1 MLLSSYSW
9 SLGTCLSFLSGSILY
24 IWPLTSTTLVFLQC
38 VETEFFQLFV
48 GRCLQKPRPAPVWRT
63 RCRFKAYFIVR
74 WGSRLYGQDKEI
86 AGILGEGSF
95 DAPYI
100 FLLQTHRKPQL
111 TTSFAFAMLNSFCYV
126 VQVKSIVKPGCS
138 QDVLKAALSAMSS
151 VTETLNIMTSSSNG
165 QTPFWFIR
173 CHFPMVAI
181 IKVRNSDPG
190 ITRVILL

>member
-24 IWPLTSTTLVFLQC
+24 IWPLTSITLVFLQC

-63 RCRFKAYFIVR
+63 RCRFKTYFIVR

-95 DAPYI
+95 VPPTY
-100 FLLQTHRKPQL
+100 FCFKL
-111 TTSFAFAMLNSFCYV
+111 TGSLNWQQVLPLPCLILFAMWCRWRALWSLGARKMF
-126 VQVKSIVKPGCS
+126 
-138 QDVLKAALSAMSS
+138 LKRRWVPCL
-151 VTETLNIMTSSSNG
+151 LWRRHWTSWLHLPTARLHCESLG
-165 QTPFWFIR
+165 T
-173 CHFPMVAI
+173 
-181 IKVRNSDPG
+181 
-190 ITRVILL
+190 ILWCGS